1 MQINRDFSLS
11 GPWIGA
17 LILVAS
23 IGFLMWFTRSQSLED
38 KHAGKT
44 VLRVSFEMNL
54 SEINEVWNSVKS
66 EFEAKHPGV
75 VIVLIDDINQKASIY
90 QAADMLPDVIATNTF
105 SIYRLRKALLPLKTT
120 FSGSTHPL

>member
-17 LILVAS
+17 LVLVAS
-23 IGFLMWFTRSQSLED
+23 VGLLMWFTRSKSLED

-66 EFEAKHPGV
+66 EFEANHPGV
-75 VIVLIDDINQKASIY
+75 VIVLSNDQE
-90 QAADMLPDVIATNTF
+90 
-105 SIYRLRKALLPLKTT
+105 
-120 FSGSTHPL
+120 G